1 MTDTMLLAVVFGLML
16 MFLTIGGVGFA
27 YLRAGNARY
36 RKRLSTVTG
45 QEAKKA
51 AVKGGTARDASG
63 QRRRQQIQGKLKELE
78 EERAQTKKKI
88 GLRELLIQADMKTS
102 VKKFY
107 VISLIIGSVATV
119 AYVVMGYPLWG
130 AIAVFIFMTFGLP
143 RWWVKRKGAK
153 RRKLFTKNFANAVDV
168 IVRGI
173 QSGLPVNE
181 CLNIIARESPYPI
194 NIEFTA
200 LIEGVKIGQPL
211 NDVLERGLQRIPTT
225 EYKFFAIVLAIQ
237 QQTGGNLAET
247 LAGLSEVL
255 RERKKMQ
262 DSIKTMTSEART
274 TAMIIGSLPFC
285 MSALMTITSYEYI
298 ALLWQDPLGH
308 ILIGAGVTSI
318 TLGTLIMNKMI
329 SFEI

>member
-1 MTDTMLLAVVFGLML
+1 MTETVLLALVSGLL
-16 MFLTIGGVGFA
+16 LIFLTIGSVGIVHKH
-27 YLRAGNARY
+27 AGSARY
-36 RKRLSTVTG
+36 RNRLSAVTG
-45 QEAKKA
+45 QDAKKVA
-51 AVKGGTARDASG
+51 AKGDTVSDPSG
-63 QRRRQQIQGKLKELE
+63 RRRRQQIQGKLKKLDD
-78 EERAQTKKKI
+78 ERAHTKKKV

-107 VISLIIGSVATV
+107 IVGLIIGVVATV
-119 AYVVMGYPLWG
+119 AYIIAGYPLLG
-130 AIAVFIFMTFGLP
+130 AIAVFIFMGFGIP

-153 RRKLFTKNFANAVDV
+153 RRQLFTKNFANAVDV

-181 CLNIIARESPYPI
+181 CLNIIARESPNPI
-194 NIEFTA
+194 NAEFTA

-211 NDVLERGLQRIPTT
+211 NDVFERGLQRIPTT

-262 DSIKTMTSEART
+262 DSIKTKTSEARST
-274 TAMIIGSLPFC
+274 SIIIGSMPFVA
-285 MSALMTITSYEYI
+285 SAIMMLTSYDYI
-298 ALLWQDPLGH
+298 SLLWQDPLGL
-308 ILIGAGVTSI
+308 ILIAAGVTSI
-318 TLGTLIMNKMI
+318 ILAVFIMNKMI
-329 SFEI
+329 NFEI

>member
-1 MTDTMLLAVVFGLML
+1 MTETMLLAIVSGLLL
-16 MFLTIGGVGFA
+16 MFLTIGGVGLA
-27 YLRAGNARY
+27 YIHAGGARY
-36 RKRLSTVTG
+36 RNRLSAVTG
-45 QEAKKA
+45 QDAKKA
-51 AVKGGTARDASG
+51 AAKGDTVRDPSG
-63 QRRRQQIQGKLKELE
+63 QRRRQQIQGKLKKLDN
-78 EERAQTKKKI
+78 ERAQTKKKV

-107 VISLIIGSVATV
+107 IVGLIIGVVATV
-119 AYVVMGYPLWG
+119 AYIIAGYPWLG
-130 AIAVFIFMTFGLP
+130 AIAVFIFMGFGIP
-143 RWWVKRKGAK
+143 RWWVKRKGSK
-153 RRKLFTKNFANAVDV
+153 RRKLFTKNFANAVDI

-194 NIEFTA
+194 NAEFTA
-200 LIEGVKIGQPL
+200 LVEGVKIGQPL
-211 NDVLERGLQRIPTT
+211 NDVFERGLQRIPTT

-274 TAMIIGSLPFC
+274 TALIIGSLPFC
-285 MSALMTITSYEYI
+285 MSALMTLTSYDYI
-298 ALLWQDPLGH
+298 SLLWQDPLGL
-308 ILIGAGVTSI
+308 ILIGAGVTSM
-318 TLGTLIMNKMI
+318 TVGVLIMNNMI